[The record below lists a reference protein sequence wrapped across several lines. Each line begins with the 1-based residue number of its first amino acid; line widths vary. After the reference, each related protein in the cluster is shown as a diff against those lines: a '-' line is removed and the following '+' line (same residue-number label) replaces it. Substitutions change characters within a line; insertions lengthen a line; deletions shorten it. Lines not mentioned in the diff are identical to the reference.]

1 MHQILLIIAVLLNS
15 SFVRA
20 ETSAYSKLT
29 ELINKHP
36 QCGESKSGKSSKLSD
51 VKGYYHGMLTAFA
64 RATCRESSDVIKKKM
79 LNGKNNRADALYLFE
94 KNSAPTDDDKQLITM
109 MTIALAH
116 GLRESNGNFRQGYD
130 ASVKSPTASTAEAGL
145 FQTSL
150 SVKGADADMAQAI
163 KELEAD
169 YNGADKNK
177 CLVDIF
183 SQDIPLE
190 TQANRP
196 SQGAGKGRAFQ
207 DLLRSCPAFAAEQI
221 LITMRSNAPHYGP
234 LKRKEFTAF
243 TACEPLLKEI
253 HQIAKTDTSVCQD
266 LKIKAEPS
274 DAKVPEN
281 IK

>member
-1 MHQILLIIAVLLNS
+1 MYHFLLIIAVFCTP
-15 SFVRA
+15 SFVMA
-20 ETSAYSKLT
+20 ETSAYTKLT
-29 ELINKHP
+29 EAIDKHP

-64 RATCRESSDVIKKKM
+64 RATCRNSSDVIKKKM

-94 KNSAPTDDDKQLITM
+94 KDSAPTDDDKQLISM

-130 ASVKSPTASTAEAGL
+130 ANVKSPTASTAEAGL

-163 KELEAD
+163 KELEAQ
-169 YNGADKNK
+169 YQVADKNK

-183 SQDIPLE
+183 SQNIPLSA
-190 TQANRP
+190 QSNRP
-196 SQGAGKGRAFQ
+196 SQGSGKGREFQ
-207 DLLRSCPAFAAEQI
+207 DLLRGCPAFAAEQI

-234 LKRKEFTAF
+234 LKRKEFTPF

-253 HQIAKTDTSVCQD
+253 HSLAKTDESVCSD
-266 LKIKAEPS
+266 LKITTDPMTEKS
-274 DAKVPEN
+274 NNNVK
-281 IK
+281 